1 MKFLITLFFS
11 SFFIAVHAQEK
22 PDMVNTLQEFKN
34 KSHIDETDS
43 TMLELYH
50 QFYIQTLQN
59 DEPAIRPELINQI
72 KTLMS
77 APRTKNLYLLMSILM
92 YQEAILASA
101 QKKIKLEPETQLRL
115 INFIE
120 QEFQS
125 LYNQTPAIVYI
136 FKTESLQQF
145 GLSPE
150 LLKNMEDGLKA
161 YPECIPLKVYLFNNY
176 KNEAVKKDLLQN
188 HSSHWLVKLQ
198 PALAN

>member
-145 GLSPE
+145 RLSPE